1 MSEDRVC
8 DTGNSTVEGVVEQ
21 GREDLAA
28 LVGYSGHTFPKNE
41 VTICEIITFP
51 ILNPPRAATIY
62 ARSTGASALIL
73 EFPAPRWQR
82 NASSRG

>member
-8 DTGNSTVEGVVEQ
+8 DIGNSTVENVVEQ
-21 GREDLAA
+21 GREDIAA

-51 ILNPPRAATIY
+51 ILNPRRAAPIY
-62 ARSTGASALIL
+62 PGSSGASALIL
-73 EFPAPRWQR
+73 QFPAPRWQR

>member
-8 DTGNSTVEGVVEQ
+8 DTGNCTVESVVEQ
-21 GREDLAA
+21 GREDLAG
-28 LVGYSGHTFPKNE
+28 LVGYCGHTFPKNE

-51 ILNPPRAATIY
+51 ILNPPRDATIY